1 MGGKRMKIKGHVKGK
16 TYDEWKFRM
25 GEIDSF
31 LYTVKEKA
39 LQGKELSRDVLE
51 RAITLK
57 EERKQCERVLRCWTS
72 TLEFMYEYFSDDAN
86 PENENNLI
94 PDGISI
100 LDAPKF
106 HQELTDYLDDYMRD
120 HAKRIAW
127 SVPRGHAKSTYLSNM
142 YPLYNIVY
150 NLRKFIVIL
159 SETHDGA
166 KQFTDFVN
174 NQLKDNKKLREDFG
188 ELMGENSREN
198 KKDNA
203 EKFVTKNNIM
213 VASGSTQK
221 QLRGMRFLNARP
233 DMIILDDLESEKN
246 TNTPEL
252 RQKNLTWY
260 TKTVNPLGQPPRYD
274 KDGNCIGGTAFIYMG
289 TLVNPNGLLPYV
301 MNRADFK
308 SKRYSAIVNAPERV
322 DLWEEYERIYRDLD
336 NEDRK
341 DEAEQFYFTNQQEM
355 DKGTEVLWHDRMPYY
370 KLIQEKVNVGT
381 RAFNSEYLNIPYSD
395 EDAIFKQDAFTWYD
409 DKDLYDEQGRMIPLD
424 LYGFWDIAITGKGD
438 YNAIVTL
445 GRDRRTGIFYVIDA
459 WAGKVNMHEA
469 LRICEQKILEY
480 EHHTFGVETIQ
491 AQWSMFQQLRVNL
504 SKKNYFKTRLKQYN
518 PRTKKEIRIEA
529 LEPLVEAGQ
538 IRFKRQH
545 RLLIEM
551 LELFPQHEHDDLPD
565 AIASCVEVAGNHRK
579 RMFTNKP
586 KGW

>member
-1 MGGKRMKIKGHVKGK
+1 MKIKGHVKGK

-31 LYTVKEKA
+31 LYIVKEKA
-39 LQGKELSRDVLE
+39 LQGKEMSRDVLE
-51 RAITLK
+51 KAIKLK

-94 PDGISI
+94 PEGISI

-274 KDGNCIGGTAFIYMG
+274 KEGNCIGGTAFIYMG

-341 DEAEQFYFTNQQEM
+341 DEAEQFYFTNQSEM

-395 EDAIFKQDAFTWYD
+395 EDAIFKQDSFTWYD

-445 GRDRRTGIFYVIDA
+445 GRDRRTGVFYVIDA

>member
-1 MGGKRMKIKGHVKGK
+1 MAKEKGLVKGK
-16 TYDEWKFRM
+16 TYEEWQARKE
-25 GEIDSF
+25 EIDEF
-31 LYTVKEKA
+31 LSVVKLKA
-39 LQGKELSRDVLE
+39 SQGIELSREVLE
-51 RAITLK
+51 RAVVLK
-57 EERKQCERVLRCWTS
+57 KEWKQCERILRCWTS
-72 TLEFMYEYFSDDAN
+72 TLEFMYEYFSDDMN

-94 PDGISI
+94 PEGISI
-100 LDAPKF
+100 DDAPEF
-106 HQELTDYLDDYMRD
+106 HNELTEYLDEYR
-120 HAKRIAW
+120 HNPTKRIAW

-142 YPLYNIVY
+142 YPIYNIVY
-150 NLRKFIVIL
+150 NMRKFIVVL
-159 SETHDGA
+159 SETHDGSR
-166 KQFTDFVN
+166 QFTDYVN
-174 NQLKDNKKLREDFG
+174 NQLKDNEKLREDFG
-188 ELMGENSREN
+188 ELMSDGRDN

-203 EKFVTKNNIM
+203 DKFITKNNIM

-221 QLRGMRFLNARP
+221 QLRGMRFMNARP
-233 DMIILDDLESEKN
+233 DLIILDDLESEKN

-260 TKTVNPLGQPPRYD
+260 TKTVNPLGDPKRT
-274 KDGNCIGGTAFIYMG
+274 GFIYMG

-301 MNRADFK
+301 MNRADFQ
-308 SKRYSAIVNAPERV
+308 SKRYSAIVSPPDKV
-322 DLWEEYERIYRDLD
+322 DLWEEYERIYRDID
-336 NEDRK
+336 NPDRLA
-341 DEAEQFYFTNQQEM
+341 EAEAFYFSNKDEM
-355 DKGTEVLWHDRMPYY
+355 DKGVSVLWDDRMPYY

-395 EDAIFKQDAFTWYD
+395 EDAIFRQENFTFYD
-409 DKDLYDEQGRMIPLD
+409 DHDLYDDNGRLIPMD

-438 YNAIVTL
+438 YNAIITL

-469 LRICEQKILEY
+469 LKIAEQKIIEY

-504 SKKNYFKTRLKQYN
+504 SKRSYFRTRLKQYN

-529 LEPLVEAGQ
+529 LEPMVEAGQ

-545 RLLIEM
+545 RLLLEM

-565 AIASCVEVAGNHRK
+565 SLASCVELAGNHRK
-579 RMFTNKP
+579 RTFAQKP

>member
-1 MGGKRMKIKGHVKGK
+1 MKIKGHVKGK

>member
-1 MGGKRMKIKGHVKGK
+1 MAKEKGLVKGK
-16 TYDEWKFRM
+16 TYEEWKARM
-25 GEIDSF
+25 EEIDEF
-31 LYTVKEKA
+31 LDVVKLKA
-39 LQGKELSRDVLE
+39 KQGNDLSREVLE
-51 RAITLK
+51 RAIALK
-57 EERKQCERVLRCWTS
+57 EERKQCERILRCWTS
-72 TLEFMYEYFSDDAN
+72 TLEFMYEYFSEDMN

-94 PDGISI
+94 PEGISI
-100 LDAPKF
+100 FDAPDF
-106 HQELTDYLDDYMRD
+106 HKELTSYLDEYRYNPT
-120 HAKRIAW
+120 KRIAW

-142 YPLYNIVY
+142 YPIYNIVY
-150 NLRKFIVIL
+150 NLRKFIVVL
-159 SETHDGA
+159 SETHDGSR
-166 KQFTDFVN
+166 QFTDYVN

-188 ELMGENSREN
+188 ELMSEGRDN

-203 EKFVTKNNIM
+203 DKFITKNNIM

-221 QLRGMRFLNARP
+221 QLRGMRFMNARP
-233 DMIILDDLESEKN
+233 DLIILDDLESEKN

-252 RQKNLTWY
+252 RQKNLNWY
-260 TKTVNPLGQPPRYD
+260 TKTVNPLGDPKR
-274 KDGNCIGGTAFIYMG
+274 TAFIYMG

-301 MNRADFK
+301 MNRADFQ
-308 SKRYSAIVNAPERV
+308 SKRYSAIVSPPDRV
-322 DLWEEYERIYRDLD
+322 DLWEEYEKIYRDIG
-336 NEDRK
+336 NSDRLA
-341 DEAEQFYFTNQQEM
+341 DAEAFYFNNKEEM
-355 DKGTEVLWHDRMPYY
+355 DKGVSVLWEDRMPYY

-381 RAFNSEYLNIPYSD
+381 RAFNSEYLNLPYSD
-395 EDAIFKQDAFTWYD
+395 EDAIFRQENFTFYD
-409 DKDLYDEQGRMIPLD
+409 DHDLYDDNGRLIPMD

-438 YNAIVTL
+438 YNAIITL

-469 LRICEQKILEY
+469 LKIAEQKILEY

-504 SKKNYFKTRLKQYN
+504 SKRSYFRTRLKQYN

-529 LEPLVEAGQ
+529 LEPMVEAGQ

-545 RLLIEM
+545 RLLLEM

-565 AIASCVEVAGNHRK
+565 SLASCVELAGNHRK
-579 RMFTNKP
+579 RMFAQKP

>member
-1 MGGKRMKIKGHVKGK
+1 MKVKGHVKGK
-16 TYDEWKFRM
+16 TYDEWKARM
-25 GEIDSF
+25 EEIDSF
-31 LYTVKEKA
+31 LHIVKEKA
-39 LQGKELSRDVLE
+39 TEGKELSRDVLTK
-51 RAITLK
+51 AIELK
-57 EERKQCERVLRCWTS
+57 EERKQCERILRCWTS
-72 TLEFMYEYFSDDAN
+72 TLEFMYEYFSFEKN

-94 PDGISI
+94 PEGITI
-100 LDAPKF
+100 FDAPDF
-106 HQELTDYLDDYMRD
+106 HRELTSYLDDFLVNVTN
-120 HAKRIAW
+120 RIAW

-142 YPLYNIVY
+142 YPIYNVVY

-159 SETHDGA
+159 SETHDGSR
-166 KQFTDFVN
+166 QFTDFVN
-174 NQLKDNKKLREDFG
+174 NQLKDNAKLREDFG
-188 ELMGENSREN
+188 ELMSEGRDN

-203 EKFVTKNNIM
+203 DKFITKNNVMI
-213 VASGSTQK
+213 ASGSTQK

-260 TKTVNPLGQPPRYD
+260 TKTVNPLGDPAR
-274 KDGNCIGGTAFIYMG
+274 TAFIYMG

-301 MNRADFK
+301 MQRADFK
-308 SKRYSAIVNAPERV
+308 SKRYSAIVSPPERV
-322 DLWEEYERIYRDLD
+322 DLWEEYERIYRDVE
-336 NEDRK
+336 NPNRK
-341 DEAEQFYFTNQQEM
+341 DEAEAFYFTNQAEM
-355 DKGTEVLWHDRMPYY
+355 DKGVEVLWNDRMPYY
-370 KLIQEKVNVGT
+370 KLIQEKCNVGT
-381 RAFNSEYLNIPYSD
+381 RAFNSEYLNLPYSD
-395 EDAIFKQDAFTWYD
+395 EDAIFRQENFTWYD
-409 DKDLYDEQGRMIPLD
+409 DKDLYDDNGRMIPLD

-504 SKKNYFKTRLKQYN
+504 SKRSYFKTRLKQYN

-529 LEPLVEAGQ
+529 LEPLVEAGM
-538 IRFKRQH
+538 IRFKKQH

-565 AIASCVEVAGNHRK
+565 AIASCVELAGNHRK
-579 RMFTNKP
+579 RMFQNKP
-586 KGW
+586 QGW

>member
-1 MGGKRMKIKGHVKGK
+1 MAKEKGLVKGK
-16 TYDEWKFRM
+16 TYEEWQARKE
-25 GEIDSF
+25 EIDEF
-31 LYTVKEKA
+31 LSVVKLKA
-39 LQGKELSRDVLE
+39 SQGAELSREVLE
-51 RAITLK
+51 RAIVLK
-57 EERKQCERVLRCWTS
+57 KEWKQCERILRCWTS
-72 TLEFMYEYFSDDAN
+72 TLEFMYEYFSDDMN

-94 PDGISI
+94 PEGISI
-100 LDAPKF
+100 DDAPEF
-106 HQELTDYLDDYMRD
+106 HNELTEYLDEYR
-120 HAKRIAW
+120 HNPTKRIAW

-142 YPLYNIVY
+142 YPIYNIVY
-150 NLRKFIVIL
+150 NMRKFIVVL
-159 SETHDGA
+159 SETHDGSR
-166 KQFTDFVN
+166 QFTDYVN
-174 NQLKDNKKLREDFG
+174 NQLKDNEKLREDFG
-188 ELMGENSREN
+188 ELMSDGRDN

-203 EKFVTKNNIM
+203 DKFITKNNIM

-221 QLRGMRFLNARP
+221 QLRGMRFMNARP
-233 DMIILDDLESEKN
+233 DLIILDDLESEKN

-260 TKTVNPLGQPPRYD
+260 TKTVNPLGDPKRT
-274 KDGNCIGGTAFIYMG
+274 GFIYMG

-301 MNRADFK
+301 MNRADFQ
-308 SKRYSAIVNAPERV
+308 SKRYSAIVSPPDKV
-322 DLWEEYERIYRDLD
+322 DLWEEYERIYRDID
-336 NEDRK
+336 NPDRLA
-341 DEAEQFYFTNQQEM
+341 EAEAFYFSNKDEM
-355 DKGTEVLWHDRMPYY
+355 DKGVSVLWDDRMPYY

-395 EDAIFKQDAFTWYD
+395 EDAIFRQENFTFYD
-409 DKDLYDEQGRMIPLD
+409 DHDLYDDNGRLIPMD

-438 YNAIVTL
+438 YNAIITL

-469 LRICEQKILEY
+469 LKIAEQKIIEY

-504 SKKNYFKTRLKQYN
+504 SKRSYFRTRLKQYN

-529 LEPLVEAGQ
+529 LEPMVEAGQ

-545 RLLIEM
+545 RLLLEM

-565 AIASCVEVAGNHRK
+565 SLASCVELAGNHRK
-579 RMFTNKP
+579 RTFAQKP